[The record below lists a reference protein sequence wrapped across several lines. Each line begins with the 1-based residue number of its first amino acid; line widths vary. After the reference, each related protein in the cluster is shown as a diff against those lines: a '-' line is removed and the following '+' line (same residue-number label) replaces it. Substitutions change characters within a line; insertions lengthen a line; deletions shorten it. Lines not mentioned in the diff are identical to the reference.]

1 MLMTSSKNLRR
12 RSPMTPATIIE
23 TVVSQGWFGFGRRV
37 DRCFR
42 LRLPCSRED
51 VARGRPTSGEGG
63 RPCSGPHP
71 LEVALFQRPRLV
83 KGDLDQ
89 DGPCPGPPRSRPP
102 RSRPPSSRGLAAL
115 RATSPEA
122 ILFEATQLN
131 GPRCSMLF
139 LPRPALLAATWLEVA
154 SFKRPSRSRPA
165 SLRATLLEAVSGTRR
180 PRARRPGASRP
191 RAR

>member
-1 MLMTSSKNLRR
+1 MSMMSTKNLRR
-12 RSPMTPATIIE
+12 RSPMTPVTIIE
-23 TVVSQGWFGFGRRV
+23 TVSSQGWFGFGRRV

-42 LRLPCSRED
+42 SRL
-51 VARGRPTSGEGG
+51 PTSGEGG
-63 RPCSGPHP
+63 RPRSGPHP
-71 LEVALFQRPRLV
+71 LEVALFQRPHLV

-102 RSRPPSSRGLAAL
+102 RSRPPSSMGLAAL
-115 RATSPEA
+115 RATLPEA
-122 ILFEATQLN
+122 ISFEATQLN

-165 SLRATLLEAVSGTRR
+165 SLRATSLEAVSGTRR
-180 PRARRPGASRP
+180 PRARRPGAIRP